1 MSGLPAG
8 QLLFLLRAGSDTLP
22 TPLNLRRWK
31 IQTDPRCVLCNSLH
45 PTSLHILNGC
55 ASTLNQGRYT
65 WGHESVLALIVAFLS
80 PKLAKDQSL
89 YADIRASDTPPAT
102 IPSNTLP
109 TTYRP
114 NLVLISGFSISLL
127 ELTVCS
133 NTPDGFLN
141 ARQRKQ
147 SKQSYIELLGDLES
161 AGYCVQYE
169 TLEIGSPKSR
179 GVAALGSGGSSPLFV
194 ISNWAQ

>member
-1 MSGLPAG
+1 MLTSE
-8 QLLFLLRAGSDTLP
+8 
-22 TPLNLRRWK
+22 PL
-31 IQTDPRCVLCNSLH
+31 IP
-45 PTSLHILNGC
+45 
-55 ASTLNQGRYT
+55 
-65 WGHESVLALIVAFLS
+65 
-80 PKLAKDQSL
+80 
-89 YADIRASDTPPAT
+89 PPAT

-109 TTYRP
+109 TPYRP

-169 TLEIGSPKSR
+169 TLEIGSLGHYNRSAYQALRSLIPDLLNKAQCTELLKSR
-179 GVAALGSGGSSPLFV
+179 GVASIGLRGLEPPFCNFKLGPMTILDSIISSLGPTSMTN
-194 ISNWAQ
+194 INS